1 MAISGQLWCQFFS
14 RSHYF
19 SHKLSHNLNLFITKT
34 FFSYIFLIRCF
45 LVAIHILFL
54 DKWFDFVGGNCGEA
68 GGRPFYEPRFDRRPG
83 EGGRLLCCLY
93 RSVFLAIFIVFL
105 SGFGAKEKV
114 FKFSSPDDPLTFS
127 VSSPLPLPQVLKTS
141 DIVSNFSNHFLQW
154 YSIYRPYEP
163 QAWLLLLAVMLFMG
177 GNQKLWHWILS
188 GFQVLSWVWS
198 ESVAEKRTNAEVS
211 SSIILS
217 LTPSRSISA

>member
-1 MAISGQLWCQFFS
+1 M
-14 RSHYF
+14 
-19 SHKLSHNLNLFITKT
+19 
-34 FFSYIFLIRCF
+34 
-45 LVAIHILFL
+45 AIHILFL
-54 DKWFDFVGGNCGEA
+54 DKSFDFVGGNGGAAE
-68 GGRPFYEPRFDRRPG
+68 GRPFYEPRFDRSPG

-141 DIVSNFSNHFLQW
+141 DIVAHCCAIFLGHWVLKYRWLTQKSKYQYQRDHLVGQSTTDIVSNFSNNFLQW

-177 GNQKLWHWILS
+177 GNQTYVTLNI
-188 GFQVLSWVWS
+188 
-198 ESVAEKRTNAEVS
+198 
-211 SSIILS
+211 
-217 LTPSRSISA
+217 